1 MKILLAQPRGFC
13 AGVERAITIVERALA
28 VHGAPIYVR
37 HEIVHNRYVV
47 NLLKG
52 KGTVFVNEIDVVPD
66 GSVLVF
72 SAHGVPKSVK
82 TKAMER
88 DLKIYD
94 ATCPLV
100 TKVHSEVE
108 KMCSQGYQIVMI
120 GHVGHPEVEGT
131 VGQIPAKIEV
141 IEKPEQVKKLQVYD
155 PNKIA
160 YVSQTTI
167 SLDDA
172 REVIR
177 ALREKYPR
185 VHEPKKDDICYAT
198 QNRQRAVRAL
208 AEKADLVLVVGS
220 KASSNSNRL
229 REVAEGAGI
238 PAYLVDSPEELE
250 FSWFKGVNVVGITA
264 GASAPEILVEQI
276 IQKLRQMGA
285 THVQT
290 MEGVEE
296 NVQFPLPKGL
306 WKRDLEAASKQN
318 EEAR

>member
-28 VHGAPIYVR
+28 VHGTPIYVR

-47 NLLKG
+47 NLLKK
-52 KGTVFVNEIDVVPD
+52 KGSIFVNEIDEVPD
-66 GSVLVF
+66 GAVLVF

-82 TKAMER
+82 AKAMAR

-108 KMCSQGYQIVMI
+108 KMHSQGFQIVMI

-131 VGQIPAKIEV
+131 VGQISAKIEV
-141 IEKPEQVKKLQVYD
+141 IEKPEQVKDLHVND

-172 REVIR
+172 REVIK
-177 ALREKYPR
+177 ALRQKYPN

-198 QNRQRAVRAL
+198 QNRQKAVRLL
-208 AEKADLVLVVGS
+208 AEQSDLVLVVGS
-220 KASSNSNRL
+220 KTSSNSNRL
-229 REVAEGAGI
+229 REVAEGVGT
-238 PAYLVDSPEELE
+238 PAHLIDGPEELDP
-250 FSWFKGVNVVGITA
+250 SWFKGVNAVGITA
-264 GASAPEILVEQI
+264 GASAPEILVEHI
-276 IQKLRQMGA
+276 IEKLQEMGA
-285 THVQT
+285 TEIQSID
-290 MEGVEE
+290 GVKE

-306 WKRDLEAASKQN
+306 WKKDLET
-318 EEAR
+318 ARGQS